1 VKTAERMRR
10 IKRAMRHL
18 FTDARGLR
26 AYRIALL
33 TKEGREL
40 GGWCE
45 ESAVREVAR
54 IIYPPVARKLA
65 RRKR

>member
-1 VKTAERMRR
+1 MKTAERMRR
-10 IKRAMRHL
+10 IKRAVRSL

-45 ESAVREVAR
+45 ESAVREVER
-54 IIYPPVARKLA
+54 ILCPPAARKLA